1 MKKLSKSVICLF
13 ITTLFVSTF
22 VACDNDPE
30 IDFSAKEEALSKAV
44 GQYVN
49 NTVIYTYKNL
59 ADATIDLYDAIEAL
73 KSNKTDANLNAAA
86 GQWKTTRAHWEL
98 SEAFLYGAVAD
109 FGIDPHIDTWPLDE
123 TAFINLINN
132 DDFIAS
138 MDAEDGDVWASEH
151 LGNALLGFHGV
162 EYILFS
168 EGAVKPASAVTE
180 KELIYALA
188 VMGDLRNQ
196 CIRLE
201 AAWAGYDAVTNEKQ
215 TLIDDLELG
224 ITPSNSEISYG
235 ENMLTAGKA
244 GSTYKTVVAAALAI
258 LDGCAVISEE
268 VGDLKIGNAW
278 RGDDNNYLESPYSY
292 NSLVDFENNIISIEN
307 AYLGGAEKNNRGE
320 SVSAYIQSVNAA
332 ADTKVKSAIAT
343 AIAKIK
349 AIPYPFEKNYAS
361 AQAGAA
367 IDACVELTDALD
379 EAKTALTAGE

>member
-1 MKKLSKSVICLF
+1 MKKLFKSTICLF
-13 ITTLFVSTF
+13 VAGLLVGTF
-22 VACDNDPE
+22 VACDNEPK
-30 IDFSAKEEALSKAV
+30 IDSDAKEVTLSKAV
-44 GQYVN
+44 EQYVN
-49 NTVIYTYKNL
+49 HTVIYTYKKL
-59 ADATIDLYDAIEAL
+59 ADATIDLYDAIAAL
-73 KSNKTDANLNAAA
+73 KTNKTDANLDAAA
-86 GQWKTTRAHWEL
+86 KQWIVTRAHWEL

-123 TAFINLINN
+123 TAFVNLISN

-151 LGNALLGFHGV
+151 LGDALLGFHGV
-162 EYILFS
+162 EYILFGEGKVKSAS
-168 EGAVKPASAVTE
+168 EVTD

-188 VMGDLRNQ
+188 VTGDLRNQ

-224 ITPSNSEISYG
+224 IIPSNSEISYG

-292 NSLVDFENNIISIEN
+292 NSLIDFENNIISIEN
-307 AYLGGAEKNNRGE
+307 AYSGGAEKNNRGE
-320 SVSAYIQSVNAA
+320 SVGAYIQSVNAA
-332 ADTKVKSAIAT
+332 ADTKVKNAIAT

-349 AIPYPFEKNYAS
+349 AIPYPFEKNYTS
-361 AQAGAA
+361 AQAGDA
-367 IDACVELTDALD
+367 IEACVALTNALN
-379 EAKTALTAGE
+379 EAKTALVAGE

>member
-1 MKKLSKSVICLF
+1 MKKLLKLAVCF
-13 ITTLFVSTF
+13 FVAALFVSPF
-22 VACDNDPE
+22 VACDNDPD
-30 IDFSAKEEALSKAV
+30 IDISVKEEALSKAV
-44 GQYVN
+44 EQYVN
-49 NTVIYTYKNL
+49 NTVIYTYRNL
-59 ADATIDLYDAIEAL
+59 ADATIDLYGAIETL
-73 KSNKTDANLNAAA
+73 KVNKTNANLNAAA
-86 GQWKTTRAHWEL
+86 EQWIETRAHWEL

-123 TAFINLINN
+123 TAFVQLINN
-132 DDFIAS
+132 NDFIAG

-168 EGAVKPASAVTE
+168 EGEVKSASAITE

-201 AAWAGYDAVTNEKQ
+201 AAWAGYDAVTKEKQ

-224 ITPSNSEISYG
+224 ITPSNSNTSYG
-235 ENMLTAGKA
+235 ENMLTASKP
-244 GSTYKTVVAAALAI
+244 GSTYKTITAASLAI

-278 RGDDNNYLESPYSY
+278 RGDDRNYLESPYSY

-307 AYLGGAEKNNRGE
+307 AYLGGAEKNKRGG
-320 SVSAYIQSVNAA
+320 SVSDYIKSVNPT
-332 ADTKVKSAIAT
+332 ADTKVKNAIT
-343 AIAKIK
+343 NAITKIK
-349 AIPYPFEKNYAS
+349 AIPYPFERNYS
-361 AQAGAA
+361 STQAGAA
-367 IDACVELTDALD
+367 IDACTELTNALN
-379 EAKTALTAGE
+379 EAKVALAEGD